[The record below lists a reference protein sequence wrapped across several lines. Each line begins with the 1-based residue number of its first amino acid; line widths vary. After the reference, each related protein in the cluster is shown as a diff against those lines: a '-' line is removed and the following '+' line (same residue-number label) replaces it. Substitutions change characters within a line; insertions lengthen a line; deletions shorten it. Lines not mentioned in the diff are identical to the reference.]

1 MAHAF
6 AILNIFVS
14 VWGIAFGQQS
24 IEQCRSPIEYENH
37 NQVEY
42 GPFSVRM
49 VEGRALDK
57 DQVPIAGVCLGLFS
71 EKAHR
76 LIAETATDQEG
87 RFQFSAVTPGR
98 YRLVGQYRGF
108 CAANVPLHVVRWP
121 RGGMLEPR
129 HIVLHMEPAAIDH
142 CSFASYK

>member
-1 MAHAF
+1 MVHAF

-14 VWGIAFGQQS
+14 VWGIAFGQQV
-24 IEQCRSPIEYENH
+24 IEQCRFPIEYENH
-37 NQVEY
+37 NQVDY
-42 GPFSVRM
+42 GPLSVR
-49 VEGRALDK
+49 VLKGRAVDN
-57 DQVPIAGVCLGLFS
+57 DRVSIPGVCLGLFS

-76 LIAETATDQEG
+76 LIAQTATDQEG

-108 CAANVPLHVVRWP
+108 CAANVPVHVVRWP
-121 RGGMLEPR
+121 RSGMLERR
-129 HIVLHMEPAAIDH
+129 HVVLHMEPAAIDH